1 MNSYFSLP
9 TIKFLCQIGR
19 TGHIDEEAY
28 DEVKEVE
35 GVSAMRKD
43 VENDKAFTTP
53 KTKRR
58 KSASSSLR
66 LSSGACTCPSCQLL
80 ALSRVPQPPR

>member
-35 GVSAMRKD
+35 GVSAMRK
-43 VENDKAFTTP
+43 A
-53 KTKRR
+53 KRR
-58 KSASSSLR
+58 QSASLFPL
-66 LSSGACTCPSCQLL
+66 LSSAICYK
-80 ALSRVPQPPR
+80 